1 MHIDEIRTGGQSG
14 ADRAAFDVARLYNI
28 PICGWCPKGGWAED
42 MPEPPG
48 LLAVYPEMIETP
60 SDGTIQRTEWN
71 IRDSSVCIVFDTFE
85 NTTSPGTDAGMTFF
99 DKYDVPCFEYDLN
112 GGERRQFDE
121 LFSWL
126 EEISDRYDP
135 FVLGVGG
142 PRASV
147 YDGIY
152 VIVFDI
158 LDVIISKIQ

>member
-85 NTTSPGTDAGMTFF
+85 NTTSPGTDAGGFPASATSSARCCGWRRAFRGR
-99 DKYDVPCFEYDLN
+99 PP
-112 GGERRQFDE
+112 ER
-121 LFSWL
+121 
-126 EEISDRYDP
+126 
-135 FVLGVGG
+135 
-142 PRASV
+142 
-147 YDGIY
+147 
-152 VIVFDI
+152 
-158 LDVIISKIQ
+158 